1 MNIGFILQEGERVNN
16 FALAEAIYAEC
27 IKEYNGLDAKTVAKM
42 ILLQVQVDESEDT
55 E

>member
-1 MNIGFILQEGERVNN
+1 MNIGFIVQEGERVNN

-27 IKEYNGLDAKTVAKM
+27 IKYSGLDAKTVAKM